1 MRVVLYAR
9 VSTEK
14 AEQATSLARQIA
26 ELEQFAREQGWTIVE
41 RIAEQASGYDVERD
55 GLFRLLSL
63 IRDGQADGVVIQDE
77 TRIGRGHTKIAVL
90 HQLFRMGARVYT
102 LEHQGEIVLSEMDG
116 LVIKILAEV
125 EEYQRR
131 LMNRKIS
138 RGIRRAMAAGY
149 RPEANL
155 KNRGTHAGRER
166 LDVPVEEIVR
176 LRDQHGLTFAEI
188 AATLRG
194 LGYAVSKATVHRRY
208 QEYRAAH
215 EHEDQEDQTEPET

>member
-26 ELEQFAREQGWTIVE
+26 ELDRFARERGWTVVD

-149 RPEANL
+149 RPEENL
-155 KNRGTHAGRER
+155 KNRGAHAGRER

-208 QEYRAAH
+208 QEYCAAH